1 MLYFK
6 HHSNMRHDLKIK
18 RVISRYGLEGYGLYC
33 LILESITESLSN
45 DSPMPEL
52 SETCEDIA
60 EFYNG
65 NTARINEIAN
75 FMMNQGLFDLS
86 EVDGHII
93 CHKVYKFLD
102 TAATRSDKLRKM
114 ISDYKKVASHKVSD
128 NAQTN
133 LIEEEVEEE
142 IEIEEEYKEKS
153 ASAKGKIESE
163 FETFY
168 NSYPKKI
175 KKQEAL
181 RKWKQNKPPLDQCL
195 KVIDDW
201 KATWAKDNNKY
212 CPNPATWIHQGRWE
226 DSPPER
232 QVEQS
237 NQDNFKGEVNF
248 DF

>member
-1 MLYFK
+1 
-6 HHSNMRHDLKIK
+6 MRHDLKIK

-45 DSPMPEL
+45 ESPMPEL

-102 TAATRSDKLRKM
+102 TSATRSDKLRKM
-114 ISDYKKVASHKVSD
+114 ISDYKIATSQNVRDS
-128 NAQTN
+128 AQTN
-133 LIEEEVEEE
+133 LIEEEVEEEVEEE
-142 IEIEEEYKEKS
+142 IEIEEEYKKERVPK
-153 ASAKGKIESE
+153 AKRKIESE
-163 FETFY
+163 FEIFY
-168 NSYPKKI
+168 SSYPKKI

-195 KVIDDW
+195 KVIEDW
-201 KATWAKDNNKY
+201 KEIWAKDNNKY

-232 QVEQS
+232 QIEQLKP
-237 NQDNFKGEVNF
+237 DNFKGEVNF